1 MGPGL
6 APYFLHGA
14 TSMTRINISSGSP
27 WEPKFGYSRAV
38 RVGPWV
44 LVAGTTGSTAEGKA
58 AAPDAYGQSQAA
70 LDKIAT
76 ALQEA
81 GARMDQV
88 VRTRIFVT
96 DIADFEHVA
105 RAHAERFGE
114 IRPASTLVEVT
125 KLVASDLVVEIEADA
140 YVEDA

>member
-1 MGPGL
+1 V
-6 APYFLHGA
+6 
-14 TSMTRINISSGSP
+14 TRRNIAGGSP

-38 RVGPWV
+38 HVGPWV
-44 LVAGTTGSTAEGKA
+44 LVAGTTGSLADGKA
-58 AAPDAYGQSQAA
+58 AAPDAYGQSKAA
-70 LDKIAT
+70 LDKIQQ
-76 ALQEA
+76 ALEEA

-96 DIADFEHVA
+96 NIADFEHVA

-125 KLVASDLVVEIEADA
+125 KLVAPDLVVEIEADA
-140 YVEDA
+140 YLEDE

>member
-1 MGPGL
+1 
-6 APYFLHGA
+6 
-14 TSMTRINISSGSP
+14 MTRKNISGGSP

-44 LVAGTTGSTAEGKA
+44 LVAGTTGSTGTGAA
-58 AAPDAYGQSQAA
+58 AAPDAYGQSKAA
-70 LDKIAT
+70 LDKIEA
-76 ALQEA
+76 ALAQA

-96 DIADFEHVA
+96 NIADFEAVA

-125 KLVASDLVVEIEADA
+125 KLVAEDLVVEIEADA
-140 YVEDA
+140 YVEGP